1 MLAQHC
7 TRAPPTASYT
17 RLWKGLDQ
25 QGASPAHNMANDPP
39 PLPPPELPG
48 QLTDCEQSSPHDIEQ
63 RTLEEDGNTLL
74 PTADESSDVQRDP
87 IVGVDLGTTYSCVAV
102 WENGRPVVVANNVG
116 NRTTPSWVCFHGTD
130 VLVGEAARSKGLRFP
145 RSAVYDAKRM
155 IGRKLES
162 PNIQDCVRSWPFK
175 VTQYRNSCA
184 IDVGEEG
191 LPTVLLPEEVSAYVL
206 VKMKQTAEDYLGC
219 PVHRAVVT
227 VPAYF
232 NDAQRQAT
240 IDACTIAGLKV
251 ERIINEPTAAALAY
265 GLEKGVGEGEG
276 QPRTLLV
283 YDLGGGTLDVT
294 VMMVDNGVFE
304 VLSTCGDTQLGGQD
318 FDSNLVDHFLKE
330 IQERF
335 GCANVSE
342 NKRLLRKLRDH
353 CQQLKHNLSHSS
365 SAVIE
370 VDSLVDGEDFE
381 SSLTR
386 EAFAEINHS
395 LLERC
400 LQPIDRALSD
410 AGVTR
415 EGVDEVVLIGGST
428 RITRVQ
434 QLLEGYFS
442 GVVISKK
449 INPDEAVAMGAAIQ
463 GANLSTP
470 VHEKNDKLK
479 RLTLMDVT
487 PLSLGIELVGGKM
500 SVIVPRNT
508 TVPYSRTR
516 TYRNN
521 EDNQT
526 QATIEVFEGE
536 DPATANNRLLGKF
549 TLKGFPPRPRGE
561 VEVDVMFS
569 VDVNAVLEVTAQ
581 VKGQEAVEK
590 MRIEKE
596 KGLLNK
602 EEVQERARRV
612 QEWERRC
619 REQKLN

>member
-1 MLAQHC
+1 
-7 TRAPPTASYT
+7 
-17 RLWKGLDQ
+17 
-25 QGASPAHNMANDPP
+25 MANDPP

-48 QLTDCEQSSPHDIEQ
+48 QLTDCEQSSSHDIEQ

-145 RSAVYDAKRM
+145 KSAVYDAKRM

-276 QPRTLLV
+276 RPRTLLV

-294 VMMVDNGVFE
+294 VMIVDNGVFE

-415 EGVDEVVLIGGST
+415 EGIDEVVLIGGST

-526 QATIEVFEGE
+526 QTTIEVFEGE

-549 TLKGFPPRPRGE
+549 TLKGFPPRPRGQ

>member
-1 MLAQHC
+1 
-7 TRAPPTASYT
+7 
-17 RLWKGLDQ
+17 
-25 QGASPAHNMANDPP
+25 MATDPP
-39 PLPPPELPG
+39 PLPADDHQVRG
-48 QLTDCEQSSPHDIEQ
+48 QLTDCEQDTLPEIEQ
-63 RTLEEDGNTLL
+63 LKPKEDEKVNIPKMEEEEASIGWK
-74 PTADESSDVQRDP
+74 DP
-87 IVGVDLGTTYSCVAV
+87 IVGIDLGTTYSCVAV
-102 WENGRPVVVANNVG
+102 WENDRPVVVANSMG
-116 NRTTPSWVCFHGTD
+116 NRTTPSWVCFHERD
-130 VLVGEAARSKGLRFP
+130 VLVGEAARNKGLRFP

-155 IGRKLES
+155 IGRNLEDPS
-162 PNIQDCVRSWPFK
+162 IQDCARSWPFK
-175 VTQYRNSCA
+175 VTKHRNSCA
-184 IDVGEEG
+184 IEVGEEAS
-191 LPTVLLPEEVSAYVL
+191 PIVLLPEVVSAYVL
-206 VKMKQTAEDYLGC
+206 VKMKHTAEDYLGC

-240 IDACTIAGLKV
+240 IDACTIAGLQV

-265 GLEKGVGEGEG
+265 GLEKGVGEGES
-276 QPRTLLV
+276 RTMLV

-294 VMMVDNGVFE
+294 VMTVDNGVFE
-304 VLSTCGDTQLGGQD
+304 VLSTCGDTLLGGQD

-330 IQERF
+330 IEERF
-335 GCANVSE
+335 GCKEVSD
-342 NKRLLRKLRDH
+342 NKRMLRKLRDH
-353 CQQLKHNLSHSS
+353 CQQLKHSLSHSS

-370 VDSLVDGEDFE
+370 VDGLVNGEDFE

-386 EAFAEINHS
+386 ERFAEINQS
-395 LLERC
+395 LLDRC
-400 LQPIDRALSD
+400 LQPIDHALSD
-410 AGVTR
+410 AGVPR
-415 EGVDEVVLIGGST
+415 EGVNEVVLIGGST
-428 RITRVQ
+428 RITHVQ
-434 QLLEGYFS
+434 QLLEGYFP
-442 GVVISKK
+442 GIAISKK

-470 VHEKNDKLK
+470 VHEKNEKLK

-500 SVIVPRNT
+500 STIVPRNT

-536 DPATANNRLLGKF
+536 DQATVNNRLLGKF
-549 TLKGFPPRPRGE
+549 TLKGFPPRPRGQ

-569 VDVNAVLEVTAQ
+569 VDVNGVLEVTAN

-590 MRIEKE
+590 IRIEKE
-596 KGLLNK
+596 KGLLSK
-602 EEVQERARRV
+602 EEVQERAREV

>member
-1 MLAQHC
+1 MHMSCVANH
-7 TRAPPTASYT
+7 
-17 RLWKGLDQ
+17 
-25 QGASPAHNMANDPP
+25 AHKMAFEPP
-39 PLPPPELPG
+39 PLPPPSPPPEVPG
-48 QLTDCEQSSPHDIEQ
+48 QLTDFEHSSPPETEQ
-63 RTLEEDGNTLL
+63 AELKEDADVLI
-74 PTADESSDVQRDP
+74 PKADEADASKGPRDP
-87 IVGVDLGTTYSCVAV
+87 VVGIDLGTTYSCVAV
-102 WENGRPVVVANNVG
+102 WENGRPVVVANNMG
-116 NRTTPSWVCFHGTD
+116 NRTTPSWVCFHAGD
-130 VLVGEAARSKGLRFP
+130 VLVGEAARNKGLRFP

-155 IGRKLES
+155 IGRKLEE
-162 PNIQDCVRSWPFK
+162 PNIQECARSWPFK
-175 VTQYRNSCA
+175 VTRHRNNCA
-184 IDVGEEG
+184 FEVGEEG
-191 LPTVLLPEEVSAYVL
+191 SAKVLLPEEVSAYVL
-206 VKMKQTAEDYLGC
+206 VKMKHTAEDYLGC
-219 PVHRAVVT
+219 PVRRAVVT

-240 IDACTIAGLKV
+240 IDACTIAGLQV

-265 GLEKGVGEGEG
+265 GLEKGVGEGES
-276 QPRTLLV
+276 RTLLV

-304 VLSTCGDTQLGGQD
+304 VLSTCGDTLLGGQD

-330 IQERF
+330 VRERF
-335 GCANVSE
+335 GCEDVAD
-342 NKRLLRKLRDH
+342 NKRMLRKLRDH
-353 CQQLKHNLSHSS
+353 CQLLKHSLSHSS

-370 VDSLVDGEDFE
+370 VDSLMNGEDFE

-386 EAFAEINHS
+386 EKFAEINQS
-395 LLERC
+395 LLDRC

-410 AGVTR
+410 AEVSR
-415 EGVDEVVLIGGST
+415 DGVDEVVLIGGST
-428 RITRVQ
+428 RIAKVQ
-434 QLLEGYFS
+434 ELLEGYFP
-442 GVVISKK
+442 GVAISKK

-470 VHEKNDKLK
+470 VHEKNERLR

-521 EDNQT
+521 EDGQT

-536 DPATANNRLLGKF
+536 DKATASNRLLGKF
-549 TLKGFPPRPRGE
+549 TLKGFPPRPRGQ

-569 VDVNAVLEVTAQ
+569 VDVNAVLEVTAS
-581 VKGQEAVEK
+581 VKGQETVETL
-590 MRIEKE
+590 RIEKE
-596 KGLLNK
+596 KGLLSK
-602 EEVQERARRV
+602 EEVQERAGRV
-612 QEWERRC
+612 QEWEKQC

>member
-1 MLAQHC
+1 
-7 TRAPPTASYT
+7 
-17 RLWKGLDQ
+17 
-25 QGASPAHNMANDPP
+25 MAGDPP
-39 PLPPPELPG
+39 PLPSPPPEELAG
-48 QLTDCEQSSPHDIEQ
+48 QLTDCSEQSPLPDMEQ
-63 RTLEEDGNTLL
+63 AGLTDDDNVVLSK
-74 PTADESSDVQRDP
+74 SSAAAHRDP
-87 IVGVDLGTTYSCVAV
+87 VVGIDLGTTYSCVSV
-102 WENGRPVVVANNVG
+102 WENDRAVVVANNMG
-116 NRTTPSWVCFHGTD
+116 NRTTPSWVCFHGSD
-130 VLVGEAARSKGLRFP
+130 VFVGEAAQNKGLRFP
-145 RSAVYDAKRM
+145 TSAVYDAKRM
-155 IGRKLES
+155 IGRKLEDPS
-162 PNIQDCVRSWPFK
+162 IQDCARSWPFK
-175 VTQYRNSCA
+175 VSQYRDNCA
-184 IDVGEEG
+184 IEVGEEG
-191 LPTVLLPEEVSAYVL
+191 SPALLLPEEVSAYVL
-206 VKMKQTAEDYLGC
+206 VKMKQTAEDYLGR

-240 IDACTIAGLKV
+240 IDASTIAGLKV
-251 ERIINEPTAAALAY
+251 ERIINEPTAASIAY
-265 GLEKGVGEGEG
+265 GLEKGAGQGECH
-276 QPRTLLV
+276 TMLV

-294 VMMVDNGVFE
+294 VMTVEDSVFE
-304 VLSTCGDTQLGGQD
+304 VLSTCGDTLLGGQD

-330 IQERF
+330 IEQRF
-335 GCANVSE
+335 GCKDVSE
-342 NKRLLRKLRDH
+342 NKRMLRKLRDH
-353 CQQLKHNLSHSS
+353 CRQLKHSLSHSS

-370 VDSLVDGEDFE
+370 VDGLVNGEDFE

-386 EAFAEINHS
+386 DKFAEINQS
-395 LLERC
+395 LFDRC
-400 LQPIDRALSD
+400 LQPIARALSD
-410 AGVTR
+410 ANVTK

-428 RITRVQ
+428 RIVHIQ
-434 QLLEGYFS
+434 QLLEGYFP

-470 VHEKNDKLK
+470 VHEKNEKLK
-479 RLTLMDVT
+479 HLTLMDVT

-500 SVIVPRNT
+500 SVIIPRNT

-536 DPATANNRLLGKF
+536 DQATANNRLLGKF
-549 TLKGFPPRPRGE
+549 ILKGFPPRPRGQ

-581 VKGQEAVEK
+581 VKGQEKVEK

-596 KGLLNK
+596 KGLLTK
-602 EEVQERARRV
+602 EEVQERARVV
-612 QEWERRC
+612 QEWERQC

>member
-1 MLAQHC
+1 
-7 TRAPPTASYT
+7 
-17 RLWKGLDQ
+17 
-25 QGASPAHNMANDPP
+25 MANDPP

-48 QLTDCEQSSPHDIEQ
+48 QLTDCEQSSSHDIEQ

-145 RSAVYDAKRM
+145 KSAVYDAKRM

-276 QPRTLLV
+276 RPRTLLV

-415 EGVDEVVLIGGST
+415 EGIDEVVLIGGST

-536 DPATANNRLLGKF
+536 DPVTANNRLLGKF
-549 TLKGFPPRPRGE
+549 TLKGFPPRPRGQ